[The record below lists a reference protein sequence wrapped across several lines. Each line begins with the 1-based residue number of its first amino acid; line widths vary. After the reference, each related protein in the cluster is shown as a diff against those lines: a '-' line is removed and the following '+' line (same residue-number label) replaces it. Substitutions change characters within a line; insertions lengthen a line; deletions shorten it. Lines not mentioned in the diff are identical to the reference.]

1 MLELLIL
8 ASIIFACCHIYF
20 DWQHNN
26 LACYVFKPLTV
37 LCMIVYLFI
46 NTLVTA
52 DINQQYAFIIIAG
65 LLFSLAGDC
74 FLMLK
79 PQKFIAGLISFLI
92 AHILYCI
99 GFYQLINAPLNI
111 SALWIMLIPALGYY
125 GFLYG
130 GLGKLKIPVAVYVSA
145 ILSMTFL
152 SFNVYEQQTELQA
165 INLALFG
172 FVGALFFMLSDSL
185 LALNKFKRPF
195 KLAQPAILS
204 TYYLAQ
210 WLIVKSV

>member
-8 ASIIFACCHIYF
+8 VSAIFACCHIYF
-20 DWQHNN
+20 DWQQNT

-37 LCMIVYLFI
+37 ICMIIYLAF
-46 NTLVTA
+46 NTFTA
-52 DINQQYAFIIIAG
+52 PNINQDYALIILTG
-65 LLFSLAGDC
+65 LVFSLAGDC

-99 GFYQLINAPLNI
+99 GFYQLINAPLNTN
-111 SALWIMLIPALGYY
+111 ALWLMLIPILGYY
-125 GFLYG
+125 GFLYNS
-130 GLGKLKIPVAVYVSA
+130 LGKLKLPVAFYVSA
-145 ILSMTFL
+145 ILSMTYL
-152 SFNVYEQQTELQA
+152 SFNVYQQQA
-165 INLALFG
+165 TTIALLG
-172 FVGALFFMLSDSL
+172 FIGALLFMLSDSL
-185 LALNKFKRPF
+185 LALNKFKLPF

-210 WLIVKSV
+210 WLIVSSV